1 MKTRLLFTLALIAM
15 LAESVFAAPVPA
27 EGAKFF
33 TIYDVMVN
41 DIVQGPPGIAIAVGG
56 VAYGGMQLFRNAILP
71 AVGAAIGSVL
81 MLLSPTIAAGLGAV
95 IL

>member
-1 MKTRLLFTLALIAM
+1 MKTRIVLTLALIAV
-15 LAESVFAAPVPA
+15 LAESVFAAPTPA
-27 EGAKFF
+27 EGDKFY

-71 AVGAAIGSVL
+71 AVGAAVGSVL
-81 MLLSPTIAAGLGAV
+81 MLLSPTIATGLGAI